1 MKTLYIIRH
10 AKSSW
15 SFDLRDFDR
24 PLGDRGRR
32 DVKKIGKYLQDN
44 LDPPKLMITSPASR
58 AFYTALFIAD
68 AWGYPEYKIV
78 LDPAFYHGSPNG
90 IIKTLSALGNIS
102 SVAIFG
108 HNPGLTDLAN
118 TISDANIDNISTC
131 GVIGIEYKMD
141 SWKSLDK
148 VRGQQF
154 VSITP
159 KSLP

>member
-15 SFDLRDFDR
+15 SFNLRDFDR
-24 PLGDRGRR
+24 PLGERGRG
-32 DVKKIGKYLQDN
+32 DVKKVGKYLKDN
-44 LDPPKLMITSPASR
+44 LDLPKLMIASPASR
-58 AFYTALFIAD
+58 AFYTSLFIAD
-68 AWGYPEYKIV
+68 AWGYPEEKIV
-78 LDPAFYHGSPNG
+78 LDPAFYHGSPSG
-90 IIKTLSALGNIS
+90 IIKTLSGLGNAS

-108 HNPGLTDLAN
+108 HNPGLTDLTN
-118 TISDANIDNISTC
+118 TISDASIDNIPTC
-131 GVIGIEYKMD
+131 GVVGIEYKMD

-154 VSITP
+154 IYITP